1 MKNIQRLA
9 VYCGSAIGSDPVF
22 SDAARAT
29 AEAMVGHGVDL
40 VYGGGRLGLMGLIA
54 DSVLKLG
61 GRVYGVIPTA
71 LVDLEVAHTGVT
83 ELHTVANMHER
94 KAKMTD
100 LADAFLALPGGIGT
114 LDELFEA
121 WSWNVLGYHA
131 QPLCLLNVAGF
142 WDGLIEF
149 MDHATVSGFLS
160 APRRK
165 QMLVAQTP
173 EEALKLLDEAAATAA
188 QGMVW

>member
-1 MKNIQRLA
+1 MNRINRLA
-9 VYCGSAIGSDPVF
+9 VYCGSAPGSSEIF
-22 SDAARAT
+22 ADATRAT
-29 AEAMVGHGVDL
+29 AKAMTDGGVDL

-54 DSVLKLG
+54 DSILANG
-61 GRVYGVIPTA
+61 GKVYGVIPHA
-71 LVDLEVAHTGVT
+71 LVDLEVAHTGLT
-83 ELHTVANMHER
+83 ELHRVADMHER

-121 WSWNVLGYHA
+121 WSWNALGYHA
-131 QPLCLLNVAGF
+131 KPLCLLNVDGF

-149 MDHATVSGFLS
+149 CDHAHQSGFMS
-160 APRRK
+160 AQRRA
-165 QMLVAQTP
+165 QLLVATRP
-173 EEALKLLDEAAATAA
+173 EEALKLLDDAAAAAT

>member
-1 MKNIQRLA
+1 VNNLESIA
-9 VYCGSAIGSDPVF
+9 VYCGSASGSEEVF
-22 SDAARAT
+22 ADATRST
-29 AEAMVGHGVDL
+29 ALAMVSRGVDL

-54 DSVLKLG
+54 DTVLGLG
-61 GRVYGVIPTA
+61 GRVYGEIPQA
-71 LVDLEVAHTGVT
+71 LVDIEVAHPGLT

-121 WSWNVLGYHA
+121 WSWNALGYHKK
-131 QPLCLLNVAGF
+131 PLCLLNVDGY

-149 MDHATVSGFLS
+149 IDHATASGFMS
-160 APRRK
+160 ERRRG
-165 QMLVAQTP
+165 QLLVATTP
-173 EEALKLLDEAAATAA
+173 DEALGLLDEAAAVAT

>member
-1 MKNIQRLA
+1 M
-9 VYCGSAIGSDPVF
+9 V
-22 SDAARAT
+22 
-29 AEAMVGHGVDL
+29 EAKVDL

-54 DSVLKLG
+54 DTVLELG
-61 GRVYGVIPTA
+61 GRVYGVIPQA
-71 LVDLEVAHTGVT
+71 LVDIEVAHVGLT

-131 QPLCLLNVAGF
+131 KPFCLLNVEGF

-149 MDHATVSGFLS
+149 MDHATDCGFLS
-160 APRRK
+160 RKRRA
-165 QMLVAQTP
+165 QLLVATTP
-173 EEALKLLDEAAATAA
+173 DEALKLLDEAAAAA
-188 QGMVW
+188 TQGMVW

>member
-1 MKNIQRLA
+1 VINVRRLA
-9 VYCGSAIGSDPVF
+9 VYCGSAPGSTPVF
-22 SDAARAT
+22 ADATRAT
-29 AEAMVGHGVDL
+29 AKTMIEAGVDL

-54 DSVLKLG
+54 DSVLELG
-61 GRVYGVIPTA
+61 GRVYGVIPQA
-71 LVDLEVAHTGVT
+71 LVDIEVAHVGLT

-121 WSWNVLGYHA
+121 WSWNALGYHA
-131 QPLCLLNVAGF
+131 KPFCLLNVEGF

-149 MDHATVSGFLS
+149 MDHATESGFLS
-160 APRRK
+160 QKRR
-165 QMLVAQTP
+165 AQLLIATTP
-173 EEALKLLDEAAATAA
+173 AEALKLLDEAAEGAT

>member
-1 MKNIQRLA
+1 MNNVNRLA
-9 VYCGSAIGSDPVF
+9 VYCGSAPGSDPAF
-22 SDAARAT
+22 ADATRAT
-29 AEAMVGHGVDL
+29 AAAMVSNGVDL

-54 DSVLKLG
+54 DSVLELG
-61 GRVYGVIPTA
+61 GKVYGVIPAA

-83 ELHTVANMHER
+83 ELFRVANMHER

-100 LADAFLALPGGIGT
+100 LADAFIALPGGIGT

-121 WSWNVLGYHA
+121 WSWNALGYHA
-131 QPLCLLNVAGF
+131 KPFCLLNVAGF

-149 MDHATVSGFLS
+149 IDHATESGFLS
-160 APRRK
+160 ASRRR
-165 QMLVAQTP
+165 QLLVATTP
-173 EEALKLLDEAAATAA
+173 EEALNLLDEAAASAT